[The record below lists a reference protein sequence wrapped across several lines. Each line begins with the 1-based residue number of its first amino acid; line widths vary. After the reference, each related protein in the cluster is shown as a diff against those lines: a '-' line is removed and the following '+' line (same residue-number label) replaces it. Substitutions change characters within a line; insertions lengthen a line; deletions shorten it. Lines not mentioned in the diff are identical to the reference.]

1 MKVFVV
7 LVLSLAIYLP
17 SAISQMPNKDN
28 SSRVITLHQSSDIIK
43 LDGVLDDKAWLN
55 ADLCNNFWM
64 KSPSNDS
71 LANPLTEVMVTYD
84 DKFLYFGVKAYVKK
98 DDLIVQSLKRDQGLR
113 TGDGIGIVLD
123 PVNLKTNGFYFSVTP
138 YNSQTEGLIGTG
150 DDDVSFTWDNTWY
163 SETKIYD
170 DYWVGEIAIPFSILR
185 YDPKKLIWGL
195 NFIRSARGENEFH
208 TWTNMPLQF
217 RGTDLGYLGNMIWD
231 KNPPEGGSK
240 LSLNP
245 YVTSGVTVDPE
256 NGISTKVTG
265 NAGFDAKVALS
276 PRLNLDLTVN
286 PDFSNVDVDVQVTNL
301 TRFSIFFP
309 ERRIFFLEN
318 DDLFSSFGI
327 PPIRPFY
334 SRRIGSKDEQNVP
347 ILYGAR
353 ITGNLN
359 KSLRIGLLNVQTARK
374 GESSA
379 DNFTSATFNQRI
391 LDRSSIS
398 GYFNNRN
405 SFQNNSEKQ
414 NAPQDAYGRNAG
426 LSFNYTNKEGTVSG
440 WANGHLSF
448 KPLAVDPNH
457 FVNGGLGYFGQ
468 NFSSFLDFV
477 SMGKGYSTDM
487 GSNRRIDNYDAIRD
501 TVIKV
506 GSNFLFNETS
516 YTFYPK
522 VKNINTFKIGVEN
535 FLAYDDQ
542 SQFNERNNN
551 LSLELNMAN
560 ASSVSLSL
568 NTNSVNLLFPYSFV
582 GSDDTPPLPAGIYHY
597 NDVAIQASSDTRKNF
612 AVSSG
617 VRLGQYYSASYKQVS
632 AEITIRNQ
640 PYFSTKLTIEYNDL
654 KFPSPYGEQSFWLV
668 APVIEVNFTNNLFW
682 TSFLQFN
689 SQANN
694 FNINSRLQWRYK
706 PMSDFFLV
714 YSDNY
719 FTDPLFKNKNRAL
732 VFKANYWINI

>member
-1 MKVFVV
+1 MKLF
-7 LVLSLAIYLP
+7 LAQFIGFMLIAQC
-17 SAISQMPNKDN
+17 AIAQLPNKDN
-28 SSRVITLHQSSDIIK
+28 SDRIVTIRQSPNLIK
-43 LDGVLDDKAWLN
+43 LDGILDDEVWMN
-55 ADLCNNFWM
+55 AEVCKDFWM
-64 KSPSNDS
+64 KAPSNQTLGD
-71 LANPLTEVMVTYD
+71 PLTEVKVTYD

-98 DDLIVQSLKRDQGLR
+98 DSLVVQSLKRDQGLR
-113 TGDGIGIVLD
+113 VSDGIGIVLD
-123 PVNLKTNGFYFSVTP
+123 PVNLKTNGFYFVLTP
-138 YNSQTEGLIGTG
+138 FNSQTEGLIGVNG
-150 DDDVSFTWDNTWY
+150 DEVTFTWDNTWY

-170 DYWVGEIAIPFSILR
+170 EYWVGEIAIPFSILR

-217 RGTDLGYLGNMIWD
+217 RGTDLGYLGQMVWD

-245 YVTSGVTVDPE
+245 YVTSG
-256 NGISTKVTG
+256 ISTDDENNLGAKVTR

-276 PRLNLDLTVN
+276 PRMNLDLTVN

-334 SRRIGSKDEQNVP
+334 SRRIGSKDGQNVP

-359 KSLRIGLLNVQTARK
+359 KSLRVGILNVQTARK

-391 LDRSSIS
+391 LDRSTIS
-398 GYFNNRN
+398 GYLTNST
-405 SFQNNSEKQ
+405 SFQNDDERQNS
-414 NAPQDAYGRNAG
+414 PQDAYGRNAG
-426 LSFNYTNKEGTVSG
+426 LSFNYSNKEGTVSG
-440 WANGHLSF
+440 WANGNLSF
-448 KPLAVDPNH
+448 KPMIEDPNH
-457 FVNGGLGYFGQ
+457 FANGGIGYFGQ
-468 NFSSFLDFV
+468 NFSSFLDVV
-477 SMGKGYSTDM
+477 SMGKGYSTDV
-487 GSNRRIDNYDAIRD
+487 GFNRRIDNYDAIRD

-506 GSNFLFNETS
+506 GNNFLYNETS
-516 YTFYPK
+516 YTFYPQLSK
-522 VKNINTFKIGVEN
+522 VNSFKIGTEN
-535 FLAYDDQ
+535 FLAYDDLGK
-542 SQFNERNNN
+542 FNERNNKLN
-551 LSLELNMAN
+551 FELRMAN
-560 ASSVSLSL
+560 ASTLNLSL
-568 NTNSVNLLFPYSFV
+568 NTNSVNLLFPFSFV
-582 GSDDTPPLPAGIYHY
+582 GSDDTPPLPAGIYHF
-597 NDVAIQASSDTRKNF
+597 NDVSMNASTDTRKN
-612 AVSSG
+612 VILSSG
-617 VRLGQYYSASYKQVS
+617 VRIGQFYSASYKQVL
-632 AEITIRNQ
+632 AELTLRNQ
-640 PYFSTKLTIEYNDL
+640 PYFSTKITVEYNDL
-654 KFPSPYGEQSFWLV
+654 KFPTPYGEQSFWLV
-668 APVIEVNFTNNLFW
+668 APVVEINFTNNLFW

-732 VFKANYWINI
+732 VLKANYWINI